1 MRDERRGGARRRVA
15 LALLVGAAAI
25 AAAVLIAGSQGDGA
39 EHELEGF
46 LSRWEEGDDRAAAAM
61 TDDRAAARRALTAS
75 RRGLDGADVAAEVVS
90 VDEHGRRARPRVRL
104 EWRVPGVGPW
114 SYGTRVTLREAGGE
128 WRVRWAPSLVHPRLE
143 RDTRLGT
150 VRFFPERAPILDRHG
165 GRLVAPR
172 PVVHVGAI
180 VGRVRDARATAQ
192 GLARVLDLD
201 PRPLARAIGAGGP
214 RQFVEAITL
223 RVGDYARVAS
233 RLRAVPDVET
243 IEGEAPLTPTR
254 AFARALLGTVAPAT
268 AEQLK
273 RLRGGYAVGDQVG
286 QWGLEARFERRLAGT
301 PTKRVVIR
309 ARGVPIETLH
319 TRRGRRGRPLRTTL
333 DRRVEEAAE
342 EALGDRREKAA
353 LVALQPSSGDILA
366 VANRPV
372 DSTYDRALEG
382 RYAPGSTFKVI
393 TTAALLRAGLTP
405 SEVVS
410 CPRAVNVAGKV
421 FRNFEG
427 SARGAVPFRVDLAQ
441 SCNAAFVSL
450 AHRLRPGA
458 LEQTARD
465 FGFGRPPRLALR
477 AAGGELPPAK
487 GAVEQAAAMIGQQRI
502 VASPLAMAG
511 VAATVAE
518 GRWRSPRLLV
528 SDRHQAGSRLAEEE
542 AVGLRRLM
550 RLVVTGGTGTALA
563 SARGKVAAKTG
574 TAEFGSGTP
583 PPTHAWLI
591 AYRGDLALA
600 VLVERG
606 RSGGSVAAPIAAR
619 FFRALDTA
627 AP

>member
-15 LALLVGAAAI
+15 LVLLVGAAAI

-90 VDEHGRRARPRVRL
+90 VDEHGRRARARVRL

-128 WRVRWAPSLVHPRLE
+128 WRVRWAPSLVHP
-143 RDTRLGT
+143 
-150 VRFFPERAPILDRHG
+150 
-165 GRLVAPR
+165 
-172 PVVHVGAI
+172 
-180 VGRVRDARATAQ
+180 ARATAQ

-273 RLRGGYAVGDQVG
+273 RLRSGYAVGDQVG

-410 CPRAVNVAGKV
+410 CPRAVNVAGKI

-427 SARGAVPFRVDLAQ
+427 SARGAVPFRVDFAQ
-441 SCNAAFVSL
+441 SCNAAFVLLSRRLGPSDIHDAAGLLGFDSTWKLPVAAYTGQAPVSKDPVERAAEMIGQDRVLASPLGMSL
-450 AHRLRPGA
+450 VAAAVASGRWHPPSLVTEPAAPRASPPGRRLRP
-458 LEQTARD
+458 R
-465 FGFGRPPRLALR
+465 
-477 AAGGELPPAK
+477 
-487 GAVEQAAAMIGQQRI
+487 
-502 VASPLAMAG
+502 
-511 VAATVAE
+511 VAAE
-518 GRWRSPRLLV
+518 
-528 SDRHQAGSRLAEEE
+528 
-542 AVGLRRLM
+542 LRRLM
-550 RLVVTGGTGTALA
+550 RGVVTSGTG
-563 SARGKVAAKTG
+563 RAANIPGAPIYGKTG
-574 TAEFGSGTP
+574 TAEFGAGNP
-583 PPTHAWLI
+583 PRTHAWFI
-591 AYRGDLALA
+591 GVRGDLAIA
-600 VLVERG
+600 VFVQGGGVGG
-606 RSGGSVAAPIAAR
+606 RVAAPIAAR
-619 FFRALDTA
+619 FFSSAR
-627 AP
+627 